1 MDPRHSLD
9 KLEAMVQDTYL
20 TQTFD
25 VFDASDGAYDKKV
38 RDAEPIGNM
47 DAYLESYPVF
57 ANYPALS
64 NQTNEEAITGTLE
77 SLTRIK
83 QLCEDNGVQLTVVT
97 APVYAD
103 YWPPSP
109 GSKWRPFTPG
119 WPRSPI
125 IGISPTAP

>member
-1 MDPRHSLD
+1 M
-9 KLEAMVQDTYL
+9 QDTYL

-83 QLCEDNGVQLTVVT
+83 QLCEDNGVQLTGVCGLFGLLPLG
-97 APVYAD
+97 ASGGLLHPV
-103 YWPPSP
+103 
-109 GSKWRPFTPG
+109 G
-119 WPRSPI
+119 RSHRLL
-125 IGISPTAP
+125 GFLLQLREL